1 MRKPKKY
8 GMFYF
13 KDKNG
18 EIQFRKPTPRQ
29 RKAILVYYL
38 RRRSGRTMTVKR
50 IANDFRVSE
59 RTMQKL
65 LKELE
70 AEKII
75 RREPV
80 FDDNGFQKANRIV
93 YIGEKKR
100 LTGNEPSIDKIYEDG
115 NPMDLRSFEWTGY
128 WECHTDYNV
137 FFENIK
143 GYRFVEPDPYG
154 DDGDD

>member
-18 EIQFRKPTPRQ
+18 EIQFRKPNPRQ

-50 IANDFRVSE
+50 IANDFCVSE

-75 RREPV
+75 RREHV

-143 GYRFVEPDPYG
+143 GYHFVEPDPYG